1 MLIVNSWLL
10 LYLLVNLSFFFM
22 NLQRSVYLVSV
33 FFFVLTA
40 KTLDKLY
47 IKLLEQ
53 LPISL
58 NLENI
63 FNKMLIKPLLLL
75 LFLIDCMNDDVSGTM
90 YKSN

>member
-1 MLIVNSWLL
+1 MVVVVFISKPQFL
-10 LYLLVNLSFFFM
+10 LYESAEISLFSIC
-22 NLQRSVYLVSV
+22 